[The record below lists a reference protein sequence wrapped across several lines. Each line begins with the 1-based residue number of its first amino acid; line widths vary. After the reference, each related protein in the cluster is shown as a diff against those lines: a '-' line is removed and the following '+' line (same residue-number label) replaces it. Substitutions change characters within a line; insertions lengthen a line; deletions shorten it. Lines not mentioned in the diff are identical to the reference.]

1 MNQENNS
8 EPKKIHYI
16 IVISITILFLVFL
29 RLRALERENMI
40 KDKVEETIINC
51 NYLYYFFHLS
61 LGYNQKILFML

>member
-29 RLRALERENMI
+29 RLRALERETMI
-40 KDKVEETIINC
+40 KDKVEEPIIN
-51 NYLYYFFHLS
+51 
-61 LGYNQKILFML
+61 

>member
-1 MNQENNS
+1 MNQENKG

-29 RLRALERENMI
+29 RLRAIERDNMI
-40 KDKVEETIINC
+40 KDKVEEATINW

-61 LGYNQKILFML
+61 LG

>member
-8 EPKKIHYI
+8 EARKIHYI

-40 KDKVEETIINC
+40 KDKVEETIID
-51 NYLYYFFHLS
+51 
-61 LGYNQKILFML
+61 

>member
-1 MNQENNS
+1 MNQKNKN

-40 KDKVEETIINC
+40 KDKAEETIKN
-51 NYLYYFFHLS
+51 
-61 LGYNQKILFML
+61 

>member
-29 RLRALERENMI
+29 RLRTIERENMI
-40 KDKVEETIINC
+40 KDNTEETIIN
-51 NYLYYFFHLS
+51 
-61 LGYNQKILFML
+61 

>member
-29 RLRALERENMI
+29 RLRVLERENMT
-40 KDKVEETIINC
+40 KDTVEETIIN
-51 NYLYYFFHLS
+51 
-61 LGYNQKILFML
+61 